1 MNNDNLRNLY
11 KTFEKE
17 GYEMPSYEDF
27 EKDMQDDNNLHDAWE
42 TLKGDGYEPPEYD
55 TFKTDMGFGA
65 APEAQPAE
73 TVSVSGQGTPQVNYS
88 QAVYDRYEN
97 QVPKRTGNN
106 DAVVQSLDEIAAEM
120 EREKPGS
127 SKPGFFEGMSFE
139 GMGKVL
145 KEGGK
150 NVIGKILGFFGDK
163 QDKGSIGN
171 MEAAAMPTEEQMVQ
185 HGGSIGYQAGD
196 SVGTLPDTAGTGA
209 VVGNVIQKN
218 AQPAFYEEQKR
229 VDPTKPLVEQE
240 LMNDDRGFGEFMQH
254 GIDRF
259 RKGQQE
265 TDPTL
270 DNEGNQLQVP
280 LYNQEAALRGD
291 IQRIDADVMRK
302 FNEELSINQ
311 QKAKDYMKDT
321 PGNPFA
327 PTGVNLMNIGREA
340 NKISDP
346 SKAIE
351 TAIKYADE
359 QTKDMPDEVRYQVI
373 ESLLGQMEEQL
384 INERI
389 PSGTAEYVF
398 WRGFK
403 DSDLGRIMS
412 SVVDTNYEKYLD
424 QVAASRYK
432 AGFWENL
439 GKGAV
444 TLASDM
450 WEYMLP
456 AGAAGKAGKWA
467 GGKISGRIMNDLIR
481 RGVPKSQAARI
492 AERLTAN
499 SVGKSILQH
508 GASNAVTFGTAGAI
522 SGAVEGL
529 TEPATVDGMSIERAR
544 MERDM
549 HMPDPIFG
557 VDQHDVLDAKI
568 KEAEAEQYSAKN
580 LFGKIFERAA
590 WGVGTGIATS
600 FGAPLGEIIGH
611 GRGVAGK
618 ILGDATRL
626 GVNATAMTGVGALE
640 QATTPG
646 AQPLTFED
654 LLLSEANNLL
664 TFGALEARG
673 IYNRAKNYRNIQ
685 QFEKAYDI
693 TDADK
698 AKMKDLG
705 YGDMLDAVEQLTT
718 GKTAG
723 AQPAE
728 KKPNVI
734 TRLVS
739 GERVSE
745 VKMPQTKESSGVDQV
760 ESQNLKKGLQQL
772 VNDYNAGRISEE
784 EARKWYGLITG
795 DYSQQ
800 LQPITGV
807 SQRTD
812 ISPEGK
818 VQHFVDYLDAQGRRV
833 RTVKAKTEEEAKQLS
848 DDYRQ
853 EAQLNQISAL
863 EDMVTDK
870 DVQEHFTETVRRDFG
885 GSSGSETEGTETI
898 STGGVREK
906 IDRLN
911 DLRAR
916 KKLHEMGEGKAL
928 TAEEERLLEEGLS
941 TYERDVANIFG
952 REDQLQEALQKQ
964 AEGGDLLP
972 YEESLIQSAQNIY
985 RNHAGHSKA
994 ASDFAREFEKR
1005 NGMEEG
1011 TLSQIL
1017 EKKDRSEAE
1026 QKAVDDYV
1034 TDLQEYLRPRT
1045 EQVEIEE
1052 AGNPTTNATESVV
1065 DIAPGVEPPTET
1077 PAGDAAQTAVAS
1089 EAYSKGQAAVQTNDA
1104 AAMRNIGYEMQ
1115 KADARMS
1122 KLFTDDE
1129 AKAIYDAVESG
1140 DEDALAAVVQQH
1152 TEPAKR
1158 DAIEKLK
1165 EAHDAM
1171 RGVEDAINDSYIGND
1186 ETIRAEIEPYQNEQ
1200 GEIVPLTLSNGSSVY
1215 YVSGDLN
1222 NAYGTV
1228 MVAYIGED
1236 GSVRHAQ
1243 VPVKEITE
1251 TGTPVGIDDYVQ
1263 VRAEIDR
1270 EVEDERYKS
1279 ILSGTELRKGNQV
1292 ELTMGNS
1299 TGMFTVD
1306 GFFGNGD
1313 VQLRDENGGTIRM
1326 TKDEALEMM
1335 QATEDKR
1342 INQDLADEQAAYKE
1356 AERVRQ
1362 EEEKA
1367 RQEAQRKFEEER
1379 RGKIA
1384 EIQKAVVDEAAAR
1397 PQPTEQNEEATKWN
1411 GLAIADVADAEGVR
1425 KYLLDNYESEADA
1438 DTFMNEQRRILKS
1451 HQRDEI
1457 QPEIDKIRKWLDD
1470 YTTGKVELSD
1480 EELRGLITQLSE
1492 WETEQNRLNGIADAL
1507 KNISDAL
1514 PKTYAERNA
1523 EVLKNASPY
1532 DQRMAELSKA
1542 KTNEDKVRIVKK
1554 LYGNDPDVGT
1564 LFDDLDVPADATEL
1578 VSMFLK
1584 PRVLRWEGVDQG
1596 GVHLR
1601 GVEDEL
1607 GKHMKRG
1614 VGRNVDSNNINTF
1627 LAAKGEGKTVDEFV
1641 HDIWESPENHPV
1653 GAEEKRF
1660 DDTEIRNALINLLLS
1675 AKNPTEIRD
1684 LIIDGRIAEAE
1695 RILKEVQDR
1704 EEEYEMQSWAESYHL
1719 PAEER
1724 ENYEDYVIRNT
1735 EDFLLSDEDYQKLN
1749 TIFAEQNELRDEQN
1763 RRSQEMDRQPIV
1775 AGAGGEGSGGQA
1787 EVQRQGAEADV
1798 TEDQGRQV
1806 NGEGENLT
1814 DGTAVP
1820 GSDVSGGAQG
1830 EFERSIDELGRI
1842 EEEWND
1848 KILDYVS
1855 QHYPTQAV
1863 VSAQTNSPKGK
1874 AERKAMLEDP
1884 VYQEMVRQQK
1894 EALDAADKK
1903 VTEAYKKEEEE
1914 KQANK
1919 PKTEESKKED
1929 NDRGNQSSIQ
1939 GIEGYDAD
1947 EVLNAVRG
1955 DIEMKLEDAG
1965 IDGVTIKGLA
1975 LNGSRM
1981 RGDAREDSDL
1991 DVVVEYEGNISE
2003 DGLFNILNDNPT
2015 TIEGITVDINPITKG
2030 KSGTLEEYMKRSQ
2043 KYDEEK
2049 KEKVVFKDRLAA
2061 AIEETNT
2068 EPTEGQKEAGNYKK
2082 GHLQFGGYNFTVEN
2096 PKGSVRSGKDASGK
2110 PWSITMHNT
2119 YGYLTG
2125 KGHLGKDGDHLDVF
2139 INDDADLDNWNGTVF
2154 VVDQV
2159 NSDGSFDEHKI
2170 MYGFDNEVDALRN
2183 YLMNYSRPWHGMGN
2197 ITGVDKATFDKWVES
2212 SNRKQKPFAETRF
2225 GDNRDV
2231 VEKVMGEAERRQGLR
2246 FDKQGNPVD
2255 ADGQLITEKVE
2266 RIEDITDTDFT
2277 KPTRSIELPKIP
2289 QNVNDAIGAEG
2300 KPVIIKKNIFEKNA
2314 IAHHFSPNE
2323 SRNILI
2329 SALYNPDL
2337 VGQSQPKT
2345 RKNHWVAIKIDEKSP
2360 ITVLEV
2366 NQNKENVEVV
2376 GWYTLDD
2383 RNLTRIKRQ
2392 AEREDGELLILTP
2405 KGAAASLSTLP
2416 SDLSAGKDI
2425 NKSSNLQEK
2434 GNKNAKKNENK
2445 IEDVG
2450 EVIAGARKDMR
2461 RKIAESIDSAT
2472 EKTLIDLPFSKA
2484 YKKPDLKKAVEE
2496 GALREEDATFYD
2508 AFFSTMVNPSKPK
2521 VVQSELRMKKWKPD
2535 YKTKVE
2541 RWAEATHEALQVLK
2555 EFVEATE
2562 EQRDEIIR
2570 KALENKYP
2578 MRDVELAE
2586 IEKRK
2591 EWNKDRD
2598 FKAGDKTTPNP
2609 LWVTYEVMKQLD
2621 YKPGE
2626 KLDIPYGLLKADAH
2640 GTGYYLYNAK
2650 NETNYNFHPQ
2660 SVEDGISDIVWLAK
2674 LKRGDAD
2681 IQHPISS
2688 FSTPSTKSETGETG
2702 RYRVI
2707 WGGMNIKTR
2716 DFDNKKDADEFA
2728 ASRKQQSLVSPIREV
2743 VRRFGYKV
2751 VFRNPLTNDK
2761 IVVDDQEF
2769 DTKDEAQA
2777 YLEDN
2782 YDELNEK
2789 LNTILS
2795 EQRKDK
2801 KRTELKADD
2810 LVFVSMVRGNDNK
2823 WTYGVIMDKK
2833 YANYYGMPR
2842 VLKEGFATRDEAK
2855 KYAESIKDEVFSTY
2869 KNYKTKQKNIVYFD
2883 TGENSRLGED
2893 YRGGK
2898 DVSAEDFMNTFGF
2911 RGVQF
2916 GNWTNQADR
2925 QMAVNQA
2932 YDAFLDLA
2940 KLIGVSPQALSLNG
2954 ELGIAFGA
2962 RGVGGFAAHYEPGEI
2977 VINLTKTQGAGSL
2990 AHEWWHALD
2999 NYFARAAGEKG
3010 GMVTDDSRL
3019 EMRPELRDAYNTLT
3033 KQVAASKYFA
3043 RSKAKGDYWG
3053 RMHEVTARLLAEWVD
3068 QGLKKRGELN
3078 TFLSRGVN
3086 TERTME
3092 NNYLFYEV
3100 MQKIAGKEVM
3110 PFEEFKKTDE
3120 AMSGSPYPSK
3130 AEVDSFA
3137 DAMRN
3142 IFDVMQERKDEET
3155 GNIML
3160 YEPDF
3165 EYNAQEPRPRRR
3177 NPKVV
3182 SHIEGNLFP
3191 EEKEGEL
3198 FDDKKAAAKPQPTK
3212 KPESK
3217 LEKLSDEQLL
3227 EGIGQ
3232 NANSKDW
3239 DLYIDEYDKRHRD
3252 EYQDALAAYSD
3263 MLEKENV
3270 SLEDAY
3276 GMYADVAAK
3285 WNDKG
3290 FASDERSKLM
3300 AQVDALEEYV
3310 DRLES
3315 EAIEREEAEEEEAAA
3330 KQQPAEKKARYEED
3344 KTDVRAHGYDLTKI
3358 RLRELGEGEVSHVE
3372 RRYVENGSFSFTGG
3386 EHIESAAD
3394 VAYIFRQLEDAAVE
3408 NSFMVLIKDG
3418 VPTVIHLA
3426 IGSYNAVHA
3435 PIEQAFAAYKE
3446 IDPDN
3451 VIFLHNHPSGNLKA
3465 SREDLALQKKVEAMF
3480 GRKALPGII
3489 INTKSG
3495 KYAEFNSEGS
3505 NQIGLRPKS
3514 VDKDIPV
3521 RVFNFS
3527 KQVFAK
3533 DWNPETAFEGSDSR
3547 SMAAFVSSHRLGD
3560 HNKMSLIVMDQAGH
3574 ITGNIFLPWTTTN
3587 EISKQA
3593 NALQIATYVN
3603 QMGGRYALIY
3613 GNTTV
3618 TDSKDIKILKTN
3630 LDGYN
3635 VKLRDVMTIEGSAHD
3650 KGLLFEP
3657 DVEYKGSAKD
3667 MMEAVGKQYH
3677 GKEMVFLDKTNGEEQ
3692 LLKDL
3697 GMYDEVTKMKGSPEY
3712 DAIMEHLRK
3721 NLGKAGAS
3729 YNRDTKKIYIF
3740 APEMTSS
3747 YAEEAYFHEN
3757 IHAILDDWYGD
3768 GKRTIAERFWNV
3780 MPDDGKVNKAY
3791 VKEKSTDKS
3800 EYAEEAFAYWLSRS
3814 MQDGDVAGF
3823 LNYFDEADKERINNI
3838 LKTFG
3843 YDAEKESGRRV
3854 RLRRNQHV
3862 SEAQSG
3868 YSETHQ
3874 GTGGEES
3881 EGSEGLDKELPT
3893 ENPKFSI
3900 RHEAAPKKTGIGYK
3914 VFVLKDGKLYP
3925 PMVANPGGED
3935 TPVGV
3940 WLNADAAPVSG
3951 TSKTG
3956 RPQVKAGGKGT
3967 QGGSGQLAYRPGW
3980 HLGDIPYALQFGRK
3994 DPVTGERTLFPN
4006 NFVWAEVEYA
4016 NDVDYQEEAYRE
4028 GVNANGKYIH
4038 ALAGLKHL
4046 PVDGSYRYRTNPNPE
4061 TDPWIITGAMKVNR
4075 ILKPSEVDEMV
4086 RQAGRD
4092 PQPRQEGAV
4101 TDEQVE
4107 KINRKIAVQT
4117 EKTREAKEL
4126 ATKAVMQVLD
4136 NSGVSYHEVSQADA
4150 MAVLRKT
4157 QALRDGRSFHVDTPV
4172 FVSNALK
4179 AVEGIRQEK
4188 ATPEQWL
4195 AMIQKNGGLKAGED
4209 KWLGL
4214 SDWLKE
4220 QASAKR
4226 LLTKNEVLDY
4236 IRENQIQVEE
4246 TNYKEY
4252 FDVDDNP
4259 QMQKFRKEFD
4269 GLVEKY
4275 ESEKNAVE
4283 QEANTFND
4291 EMYQKYGGGW
4301 ANDPERLSEKDRKRN
4316 DDMVERWNSMNDS
4329 DPHDLAFLEMVDNY
4343 GDDFEMAFEVNYGN
4357 GNLEPQM
4364 DMYDEEI
4371 SDAAKH
4377 FLQFEDEPIN
4387 STRLSYT
4394 TEGLENKKEIALT
4407 VPTIDPYNESDNIHF
4422 GDAGGG
4428 RAVAWIRFGETTL
4441 PEDGG
4446 EKRRA
4451 AEAIEADNAKWYAA
4465 HQDFARYGIG
4475 DADGSLSKES
4485 EERNERQRKAFAEA
4499 YAVPQTRKVLVIDE
4513 IQSKRHQDGREK
4525 GYKSEFD
4532 PAEMQRAQKESFD
4545 YGTKL
4550 YKKYITEERKGE
4562 DFLKYATEEEKAHF
4576 NELNDNVSK
4585 LKRRLYGGIPDAPFE
4600 KNWHELALKRMLR
4613 YAAENGYDKVAWT
4626 KGEQQ
4631 AERYNLG
4638 GKVKKITARDE
4649 GNFGKVVN
4657 LHFKENATTGMET
4670 MNFSVDENG
4679 IVKSKEAAIDGKQLS
4694 DVVGKDLAE
4703 KIMSI
4708 DSNHPT
4714 TFNDV
4719 DLSVGGEGM
4728 KGFYDQM
4735 IPRFMDK
4742 YGKKWG
4748 VKTGEVELPGL
4759 APAGKYSSKT
4769 AKMWAVDVTPEMKES
4784 VMQGQ
4789 PMFSVAGKE
4798 PMVTSE
4804 GVVYGY
4810 TDGKDI
4816 YLTDEGINPETP
4828 AHEYGHLWVKAIKK
4842 NRPDLWNNIKD
4853 LMREDEDSQK
4863 IYQKLLGDDNYNQI
4877 HGDEDE
4883 LYEEVLTNMGGA
4895 KNRERFEQAARE
4907 VLDEAEGMD
4916 ETMKIANVI
4925 RKIRRAFRKL
4935 WDWIGKDLFG
4945 IKKFKSVD
4953 EVTDR
4958 MMYDFVEGTD
4968 VKTGVEAAVIE
4979 QPTEPRN
4986 VSFQAGKGK
4995 PRQKKG
5001 EGMASYFNRLREW
5014 ERRKMAEEDESDP
5027 MPIMPDT
5034 EGIEDFEELKRIQD
5048 EYRKLY
5054 QEWEVRHGIA
5064 DLENAE
5070 LGLYD
5075 VATGKKDVSQPTEE
5089 EQLLDQ
5095 EIDARVLQDIGNA
5108 VGYNTTPEGARK
5120 QVKYAVINRR
5130 KNLESASAEDAI
5142 FIHDLTKR
5150 LDDLAETI
5158 SKYSDEKVTGK
5169 MLREALP
5176 DIIEG
5181 TYGYDFVKS
5190 DNGEL
5195 IRIDNRVAMPIQ
5207 VTPELQKVLDDI
5219 KDWYDEFYH
5228 VLEDAGLRGNAGY
5241 IAQGYVNH
5249 IWDKEKS
5256 DPKAWKEYVEN
5267 YQRTKSPNMK
5277 KREIPTYA
5285 EGIAVG
5291 LVPKFTDITDIMSY
5305 YSRSNNEAVANR
5317 KFLDDLACI
5326 NIDELNKDGEVV
5338 RSLPLITNV
5347 EPFHLDKESYTKP
5360 YDVPGVGDVWVHKA
5374 AKQRFASVF
5383 GTMRTADIPD
5393 WVHSLGKGWDVI
5405 GGTAKKIQLSFS
5417 GFHAGALTEV
5427 ALAQMRPD
5435 KGMRAL
5441 MRYVVY
5447 DSIKKGTIPAYA
5459 HPEDFKLAAK
5469 HLVNLGA
5476 TADYAAADV
5485 NMITEKLRDFVR
5497 DLANEQNLTKKS
5509 IGMAMTPAAA
5519 MLDFMNKGM
5528 DKVLWNYI
5536 HDGFKIACFKMFA
5549 EQVEK
5554 RLNKIYGQ
5562 NGLDAQ
5568 NGLSKEEM
5576 REQLLDEAG
5585 QYVNDTFG
5593 GQYWELLSVTPAQL
5607 KWMRRALL
5615 SPDWLVSTQRHFLA
5629 NFGIGSLYNEGG
5641 FLEYMRYNADNLKRA
5656 FGVDIPRNELRR
5668 FRSKNAKQCY
5678 ILGVCV
5684 FFYSL
5689 MNAINAIVRK
5699 SDEDNERMKAEEI
5712 RKTDPNYR
5720 SPYELAYPEGMKW
5733 YDYTMY
5739 GNTIGQ
5745 QTHLLLG
5752 RYKDGTEWYARWGKQ
5767 FREFPELFMGRH
5779 GVEFPAPM
5787 IERMMGKSNPMIS
5800 YIRDGLGT
5808 LDVHGFDIPYQEK
5821 ETVEKYGKE
5830 IAFLSM
5836 TAKHFLPFSVPTQAD
5851 KEFKT
5856 WDLVMPS
5863 QKGFTRWK
5871 AVDFFKTYI
5880 NAGDMHGIE
5889 RTYHAAVMNNLNAEE
5904 CLQAAIASVKA
5915 TQKKE
5920 LVDGVTDLPS
5930 AFEAFDNAKTLKERQ
5945 LMRKKIIQYMTGE
5958 DYRAFTMADAREKAL
5973 SFWDGDKEQTITK
5986 DNDKYIMQATS
5997 EDIRDDYKMDALYK
6011 KSNERL
6017 KQLHEIEDAGK
6028 DTRRW
6033 ENSFGE
6039 WIDIHD
6045 MLLDYRRDIK
6055 DMKKDLDGSNDKE
6068 VMDKIRKLRKEVM
6081 SRIDNMDKVE

>member
-139 GMGKVL
+139 GMGKQL

-150 NVIGKILGFFGDK
+150 NVIGKILGFFDNK

-185 HGGSIGYQAGD
+185 HGGSIGYQAGE
-196 SVGTLPDTAGTGA
+196 SVGTLADTAGTGA

-218 AQPAFYEEQKR
+218 AQPAFYEEQQQR
-229 VDPTKPLVEQE
+229 VDPAKPLVEQE
-240 LMNDDRGFGEFMQH
+240 LMNDDRGFGEFMQQ

-270 DNEGNQLQVP
+270 DDEGNQLQIP

-302 FNEELSINQ
+302 FNEELASNKQ
-311 QKAKDYMKDT
+311 QAGEYMRNT

-327 PTGVNLMNIGREA
+327 PTEVNLMNIGREA
-340 NKISDP
+340 NKIADP

-351 TAIKYADE
+351 SAIKYADE

-450 WEYMLP
+450 WEYVLP

-557 VDQHDVLDAKI
+557 VDQHDALDAKI

-590 WGVGTGIATS
+590 WGVGTGVATS

-654 LLLSEANNLL
+654 LLLAEANNLL

-734 TRLVS
+734 TRLVN

-760 ESQNLKKGLQQL
+760 ESQNLKNGLQQL

-833 RTVKAKTEEEAKQLS
+833 RTVEAKTEEEAKQLS

-870 DVQEHFTETVRRDFG
+870 DVQEHFAETVRRDFG

-928 TAEEERLLEEGLS
+928 TAEEERMLEEGLS

-1065 DIAPGVEPPTET
+1065 DMAPGVEPPTET

-1089 EAYSKGQAAVQTNDA
+1089 EAYSKGQAAVQANDA

-1140 DEDALAAVVQQH
+1140 DEEALATVTQKH
-1152 TEPAKR
+1152 TEPAKL

-1171 RGVEDAINDSYIGND
+1171 RGIEDAINDSYIGND
-1186 ETIRAEIEPYQNEQ
+1186 EAIRAEIEPYQNEQ
-1200 GEIVPLTLSNGSSVY
+1200 GEIVFLKLSNGSSVY

-1228 MVAYIGED
+1228 MVAYTGED

-1263 VRAEIDR
+1263 VRAEMDR
-1270 EVEDERYKS
+1270 KVDDERYKG
-1279 ILSGTELRKGNQV
+1279 IISGTELRKGNQV
-1292 ELTMGNS
+1292 ELTMGNT
-1299 TGMFTVD
+1299 TGVFTVD
-1306 GFFGNGD
+1306 GFFSNGD
-1313 VQLRDENGGTIRM
+1313 VQLRDENGGVIRM

-1367 RQEAQRKFEEER
+1367 RLEAQRKFEEER

-1384 EIQKAVVDEAAAR
+1384 EIQKTVVDEAAAR

-1425 KYLLDNYESEADA
+1425 KYLLDKYESEADA

-1457 QPEIDKIRKWLDD
+1457 QPEIDKIRKQLDD

-1480 EELRGLITQLSE
+1480 EELTGLITQLSG
-1492 WETEQNRLNGIADAL
+1492 WETEQNRLNGVAEAL
-1507 KNISDAL
+1507 KDISDAL

-1523 EVLKNASPY
+1523 DVLKNSTPY
-1532 DQRMAELSKA
+1532 EQRMAELSKA
-1542 KTNEDKVRIVKK
+1542 RTNEDKVRIARK

-1719 PAEER
+1719 PASER
-1724 ENYEDYVIRNT
+1724 ESYESELLRVGEEYSS
-1735 EDFLLSDEDYQKLN
+1735 LSDDDIQKIN
-1749 TIFAEQNELRDEQN
+1749 AIFAEQNELRDEQN

-1798 TEDQGRQV
+1798 TKNQGRQV
-1806 NGEGENLT
+1806 NREGENLT

-1820 GSDVSGGAQG
+1820 GSDVAGGAQG

-1903 VTEAYKKEEEE
+1903 VTEAYKKEEE
-1914 KQANK
+1914 KQANLK
-1919 PKTEESKKED
+1919 PKTELED
-1929 NDRGNQSSIQ
+1929 NQNYSNEERKALQYVDGESIDEYVKRNDGIAMKEKLEEMYLRGKYGDQWNTIEELFSNKLTNENAYDMGVRAGSMVEDNH
-1939 GIEGYDAD
+1939 EGYALLNLLNNIPVDA
-1947 EVLNAVRG
+1947 VLPFY
-1955 DIEMKLEDAG
+1955 
-1965 IDGVTIKGLA
+1965 DGVSSFTA
-1975 LNGSRM
+1975 
-1981 RGDAREDSDL
+1981 
-1991 DVVVEYEGNISE
+1991 
-2003 DGLFNILNDNPT
+2003 
-2015 TIEGITVDINPITKG
+2015 
-2030 KSGTLEEYMKRSQ
+2030 
-2043 KYDEEK
+2043 
-2049 KEKVVFKDRLAA
+2049 RLAR
-2061 AIEETNT
+2061 AINETNT
-2068 EPTEGQKEAGNYKK
+2068 NPTDGQKEAGNYKK

-2125 KGHLGKDGDHLDVF
+2125 KGNLGKDGDHLDVF
-2139 INDDADLDNWNGTVF
+2139 INDDADLDNWNGNVF

-2231 VEKVMGEAERRQGLR
+2231 VEKVMDGIEKKKEVADLSEPKIENNHPSSKVIQGL
-2246 FDKQGNPVD
+2246 
-2255 ADGQLITEKVE
+2255 
-2266 RIEDITDTDFT
+2266 EDITVEDFLEGVRGDIESILSDNDLSDIVTIKGLALHGSRMRGDAREDSDIDVVVEYEGDISEDGLFNILSDADLAVNGIPVDINPITKGKSGTLEQYMEQSRKYDEEIAKKRQKTEQSKYQLSSETDSEGNRFFE
-2277 KPTRSIELPKIP
+2277 KEGSIDLWTLPKLFAKARRQDAPIRLTERNLQHIIDEHHKEIGNTDDVLAFLDNIFNNAPVLRKARGRGMFVVVEQEKTDKAAIIKLMPSENGDYYNVETAGYYRKNKWKEYEDVIADLREPDQSDAVTDVSKP
-2289 QNVNDAIGAEG
+2289 QTSNQNGRKSINAETQTSSSEG
-2300 KPVIIKKNIFEKNA
+2300 KDKKNI
-2314 IAHHFSPNE
+2314 
-2323 SRNILI
+2323 
-2329 SALYNPDL
+2329 D
-2337 VGQSQPKT
+2337 T
-2345 RKNHWVAIKIDEKSP
+2345 
-2360 ITVLEV
+2360 
-2366 NQNKENVEVV
+2366 
-2376 GWYTLDD
+2376 
-2383 RNLTRIKRQ
+2383 
-2392 AEREDGELLILTP
+2392 
-2405 KGAAASLSTLP
+2405 
-2416 SDLSAGKDI
+2416 
-2425 NKSSNLQEK
+2425 LQEK

-2707 WGGMNIKTR
+2707 WGGSNIKTR
-2716 DFDNKKDADEFA
+2716 DFDNKKEADEFA

-2769 DTKDEAQA
+2769 DTKNEAQA

-2789 LNTILS
+2789 LNNILS

-2962 RGVGGFAAHYEPGEI
+2962 RGAGGFAAHYEPGEI

-3033 KQVAASKYFA
+3033 RQVAASKYFA

-3068 QGLKKRGELN
+3068 QELKKRGELN
-3078 TFLSRGVN
+3078 TFLSRGAN

-3217 LEKLSDEQLL
+3217 LEKLSDKQLL

-3451 VIFLHNHPSGNLKA
+3451 VIFLHNHPSGNLVA

-3657 DVEYKGSAKD
+3657 DVVYKGSAKD

-3677 GKEMVFLDKTNGEEQ
+3677 GKEMVFLDKTHGEEQ

-3814 MQDGDVAGF
+3814 MQDGDVADF

-3843 YDAEKESGRRV
+3843 YDAEKESERRV

-3868 YSETHQ
+3868 YSETDE
-3874 GTGGEES
+3874 GLSRSES
-3881 EGSEGLDKELPT
+3881 EGSG
-3893 ENPKFSI
+3893 
-3900 RHEAAPKKTGIGYK
+3900 A
-3914 VFVLKDGKLYP
+3914 
-3925 PMVANPGGED
+3925 
-3935 TPVGV
+3935 GV
-3940 WLNADAAPVSG
+3940 KSG
-3951 TSKTG
+3951 T
-3956 RPQVKAGGKGT
+3956 
-3967 QGGSGQLAYRPGW
+3967 LAYIKDVTLPSESSTSAQ
-3980 HLGDIPYALQFGRK
+3980 GDQYTKPAGVDSSEGKDKKNSDTLQEKPQKYDYGEIN
-3994 DPVTGERTLFPN
+3994 TGEK
-4006 NFVWAEVEYA
+4006 E
-4016 NDVDYQEEAYRE
+4016 
-4028 GVNANGKYIH
+4028 
-4038 ALAGLKHL
+4038 
-4046 PVDGSYRYRTNPNPE
+4046 
-4061 TDPWIITGAMKVNR
+4061 
-4075 ILKPSEVDEMV
+4075 
-4086 RQAGRD
+4086 
-4092 PQPRQEGAV
+4092 
-4101 TDEQVE
+4101 
-4107 KINRKIAVQT
+4107 
-4117 EKTREAKEL
+4117 REAKEL

-4136 NSGVSYHEVSQADA
+4136 NSGVSYHEVSQAEA

-4157 QALRDGRSFHVDTPV
+4157 QALREGRSFHVDTPV

-4226 LLTKNEVLDY
+4226 SLTKNEVLDY

-4301 ANDPERLSEKDRKRN
+4301 ANDPERLNEEDRKRN
-4316 DDMVERWNSMNDS
+4316 DDMVERWNNMNDS
-4329 DPHDLAFLEMVDNY
+4329 DPHDLAFREMVDNY

-4513 IQSKRHQDGREK
+4513 IQSKRHQDAREK
-4525 GYKSEFD
+4525 GYISDDAKSRLEEARKNVDF
-4532 PAEMQRAQKESFD
+4532 AQQEYD
-4545 YGTKL
+4545 NYVVML
-4550 YKKYITEERKGE
+4550 KKQHKGE
-4562 DFLKYATEEEKAHF
+4562 AFEDFYSDLPVLQREMVDSLEQDVYKASEEFEKASEAA
-4576 NELNDNVSK
+4576 NGV
-4585 LKRRLYGGIPDAPFE
+4585 PDAPFE
-4600 KNWHELALKRMLR
+4600 KNWHELAMKRMLR
-4613 YAAENGYDKVAWT
+4613 YAAENGYDKIAWT
-4626 KGEQQ
+4626 TGDQQ
-4631 AERYNLG
+4631 AERYNIGNVVEKIISYDYPEVNDPDGRKTKKIEVRLKDG
-4638 GKVKKITARDE
+4638 ETMTMRVGQNGKVIE
-4649 GNFGKVVN
+4649 GRSDTEGKD
-4657 LHFKENATTGMET
+4657 LT
-4670 MNFSVDENG
+4670 
-4679 IVKSKEAAIDGKQLS
+4679 
-4694 DVVGKDLAE
+4694 DVVGKELAKRIMDGEGKDGTIFDANKDLPAKVIE
-4703 KIMSI
+4703 GEGLRI
-4708 DSNHPT
+4708 
-4714 TFNDV
+4714 
-4719 DLSVGGEGM
+4719 GGEGM

-4769 AKMWAVDVTPEMKES
+4769 AKMWAIDVTPEMKES

-4842 NRPDLWNNIKD
+4842 NRPDLWENIKD
-4853 LMREDEDSQK
+4853 LMREDEVSQK
-4863 IYQKLLGDDNYNQI
+4863 IYQKLLGDNNYNQI

-4925 RKIRRAFRKL
+4925 SKIRRAFRKL

-4968 VKTGVEAAVIE
+4968 VKTGVEDAVIK

-5064 DLENAE
+5064 DLENAD

-5108 VGYNTTPEGARK
+5108 VGFNTTPEGARK

-5150 LDDLAETI
+5150 LDDIAKNI
-5158 SKYSDEKVTGK
+5158 SSQGGEKVTGK

-5181 TYGYDFVKS
+5181 TYGYDIVKA
-5190 DNGEL
+5190 DNGEW
-5195 IRIDNRVAMPIQ
+5195 IRMDHRAAMPIQ
-5207 VTPELQKVLDDI
+5207 MTPSLQKVLDDI

-5241 IAQGYVNH
+5241 IAEGYVNH

-5347 EPFHLDKESYTKP
+5347 EPYHLDKESYTKP

-5441 MRYVVY
+5441 MEYVVL
-5447 DSIKKGTIPAYA
+5447 DSIKKGTLPAYA

-5485 NMITEKLRDFVR
+5485 NMITEKLRNFVR
-5497 DLANEQNLTKKS
+5497 DLANEQNLAKKG
-5509 IGMAMTPAAA
+5509 IGKAMTPVAA

-5528 DKVLWNYI
+5528 DTVLWNYI

-5562 NGLDAQ
+5562 NGLDGQ

-5593 GQYWELLSVTPAQL
+5593 GQYWELLGVTPAQL

-5973 SFWDGDKEQTITK
+5973 SFWEGDKEQTITK
-5986 DNDKYIMQATS
+5986 DNDKYIMQATA

-6081 SRIDNMDKVE
+6081 TRIDNMDKAE

>member
-65 APEAQPAE
+65 APEAQPTE

-127 SKPGFFEGMSFE
+127 SKPGFFEGMNFE

-185 HGGSIGYQAGD
+185 HGGSIGYQAGE
-196 SVGTLPDTAGTGA
+196 SAGTLADTAGTGA

-218 AQPAFYEEQKR
+218 TQPAFYEEQQQR

-240 LMNDDRGFGEFMQH
+240 FMSENRGFGDYMQQ

-259 RKGQQE
+259 RQGQQE

-270 DNEGNQLQVP
+270 DDEGNQLQVP

-302 FNEELSINQ
+302 FNEELAMNQ

-340 NKISDP
+340 NKIADP

-351 TAIKYADE
+351 SAIKYADE

-450 WEYMLP
+450 WEYVLP
-456 AGAAGKAGKWA
+456 AGAAVKAGKWA

-568 KEAEAEQYSAKN
+568 KEAEAQQYSAKN

-590 WGVGTGIATS
+590 WGVGTGVATS

-654 LLLSEANNLL
+654 LLLAEANNLL

-723 AQPAE
+723 AQPRQP
-728 KKPNVI
+728 KPNII
-734 TRLVS
+734 TRLVN

-760 ESQNLKKGLQQL
+760 ESQNLKNGLQQL

-833 RTVKAKTEEEAKQLS
+833 RTVETKDESEAKQLS

-870 DVQEHFTETVRRDFG
+870 DVQEHFAETVLRDFA
-885 GSSGSETEGTETI
+885 GSSGTEMEGQETV

-928 TAEEERLLEEGLS
+928 TAEEERMLEEGLS

-1045 EQVEIEE
+1045 EQIETGE
-1052 AGNPTTNATESVV
+1052 GGNPTTNATESVV
-1065 DIAPGVEPPTET
+1065 DVPPGAEPLIET
-1077 PAGDAAQTAVAS
+1077 PAEGAAQTAVAS
-1089 EAYSKGQAAVQTNDA
+1089 EAYNKGQAAVQANDA

-1115 KADARMS
+1115 KGDARMS

-1140 DEDALAAVVQQH
+1140 DEDALAAVTQKH
-1152 TEPAKR
+1152 TEPAKL

-1186 ETIRAEIEPYQNEQ
+1186 EAIRAEIEPYQNEQ
-1200 GEIVPLTLSNGSSVY
+1200 GEIVPLKLSNGSSVY

-1228 MVAYIGED
+1228 MVAYTGED
-1236 GSVRHAQ
+1236 GMVRHAQ

-1270 EVEDERYKS
+1270 KVDDERYKS
-1279 ILSGTELRKGNQV
+1279 IISGTELRKGNQV
-1292 ELTMGNS
+1292 ELTMGNT
-1299 TGMFTVD
+1299 TGVFTVD
-1306 GFFGNGD
+1306 GFFSNGD
-1313 VQLRDENGGTIRM
+1313 VQLRDENGGVIRM

-1384 EIQKAVVDEAAAR
+1384 EIQKAVVDEAAAV
-1397 PQPTEQNEEATKWN
+1397 PQPTGQSEEAAKWN
-1411 GLAIADVADAEGVR
+1411 GLAISDISDTEGVK
-1425 KYLLDNYESEADA
+1425 KYLLDNYENEADA
-1438 DTFMNEQRRILKS
+1438 DTFMNEQRRILRS

-1457 QPEIDKIRKWLDD
+1457 QPEIDKIRKQLDY

-1492 WETEQNRLNGIADAL
+1492 WETEQNRLNGVADAL

-1542 KTNEDKVRIVKK
+1542 KTNEDKVRIAKK

-1660 DDTEIRNALINLLLS
+1660 DDTEIRNALIDLLLS

-1684 LIIDGRIAEAE
+1684 MIIDGRIAEAE
-1695 RILKEVQDR
+1695 RILKDIQDR
-1704 EEEYEMQSWAESYHL
+1704 EEEYEMQEWAKAYHL
-1719 PAEER
+1719 PASER
-1724 ENYEDYVIRNT
+1724 ESYESELLRVGEEYSS
-1735 EDFLLSDEDYQKLN
+1735 LSDDDIQKLN

-1775 AGAGGEGSGGQA
+1775 AGAGGEGSRGQA

-1814 DGTAVP
+1814 DGTTLLD
-1820 GSDVSGGAQG
+1820 SDVAGGAQG
-1830 EFERSIDELGRI
+1830 EFERAIDDLGRI

-1884 VYQEMVRQQK
+1884 VYQDMLRQQK

-1903 VTEAYKKEEEE
+1903 VTEAYKKEEAE
-1914 KQANK
+1914 
-1919 PKTEESKKED
+1919 P
-1929 NDRGNQSSIQ
+1929 
-1939 GIEGYDAD
+1939 
-1947 EVLNAVRG
+1947 
-1955 DIEMKLEDAG
+1955 AG
-1965 IDGVTIKGLA
+1965 ETVGTT
-1975 LNGSRM
+1975 GSF
-1981 RGDAREDSDL
+1981 AE
-1991 DVVVEYEGNISE
+1991 
-2003 DGLFNILNDNPT
+2003 
-2015 TIEGITVDINPITKG
+2015 
-2030 KSGTLEEYMKRSQ
+2030 
-2043 KYDEEK
+2043 
-2049 KEKVVFKDRLAA
+2049 RLAK

-2139 INDDADLDNWNGTVF
+2139 INDDADLDNWNGNVF

-2212 SNRKQKPFAETRF
+2212 SNRKQKPFDETRF

-2231 VEKVMGEAERRQGLR
+2231 VEKVMDGIEKKKEVADLSEPKIENNHPSSNVIQGL
-2246 FDKQGNPVD
+2246 
-2255 ADGQLITEKVE
+2255 
-2266 RIEDITDTDFT
+2266 EDITVEDFLEGVRGDIESILSDNDLSDIVTIKGLALHGSRMRGDAREDSDIDVVVEYEGDISEDGLFNILSDADLAVNGIPVDINPITKGKSGTLEQYMEQSRKYDEEIAKKRQKTEQSKYQLSSETDSEGNRFFE
-2277 KPTRSIELPKIP
+2277 KEGSIDLWTLPKLFAKARRQDAPIRLTERNLQHIIDEHHKEIGNTDDVLAFLDNIFNNAPVLRKARGRGMFVVVEQEKTDKAAIIKLMPSENGDYYNVETAGYYRKNKWKEYEDVIADLREPDQSDAVTDVSKP
-2289 QNVNDAIGAEG
+2289 QTSNQNGRKSINAETQTSSSEG
-2300 KPVIIKKNIFEKNA
+2300 KDKKNI
-2314 IAHHFSPNE
+2314 
-2323 SRNILI
+2323 
-2329 SALYNPDL
+2329 D
-2337 VGQSQPKT
+2337 T
-2345 RKNHWVAIKIDEKSP
+2345 
-2360 ITVLEV
+2360 
-2366 NQNKENVEVV
+2366 
-2376 GWYTLDD
+2376 
-2383 RNLTRIKRQ
+2383 
-2392 AEREDGELLILTP
+2392 
-2405 KGAAASLSTLP
+2405 
-2416 SDLSAGKDI
+2416 
-2425 NKSSNLQEK
+2425 LQEK
-2434 GNKNAKKNENK
+2434 RNKNAKKNENK

-2521 VVQSELRMKKWKPD
+2521 VVQSELRMKRWKPD

-2591 EWNKDRD
+2591 QWNKDRD

-2674 LKRGDAD
+2674 LKRGDTD

-2688 FSTPSTKSETGETG
+2688 FSTPATKSETGETG

-2707 WGGMNIKTR
+2707 WGGSNIKTR
-2716 DFDNKKDADEFA
+2716 DFDNKKEADEFA
-2728 ASRKQQSLVSPIREV
+2728 ASRKQQSLVSPIKEV

-2751 VFRNPLTNDK
+2751 IFRNPLTNDK

-2777 YLEDN
+2777 YLENN

-2789 LNTILS
+2789 LNNILS

-2810 LVFVSMVRGNDNK
+2810 LVYVSMVHGNDNK
-2823 WTYGVIMDKK
+2823 WTYGVVMDKK

-2842 VLKEGFATRDEAK
+2842 ILKEGFSTRAEAK
-2855 KYAESIKDEVFSTY
+2855 DYADSIKDEVLSTY

-2962 RGVGGFAAHYEPGEI
+2962 RGAGGFAAHYEPGEI

-3068 QGLKKRGELN
+3068 QELKKRGELN

-3086 TERTME
+3086 TELTME
-3092 NNYLFYEV
+3092 NNYLFYQV
-3100 MQKIAGKEVM
+3100 MQKLSGKEVM

-3182 SHIEGNLFP
+3182 SHVEGNLFP

-3217 LEKLSDEQLL
+3217 LSKLSDDELL

-3315 EAIEREEAEEEEAAA
+3315 EAFEREEAEEEAAA
-3330 KQQPAEKKARYEED
+3330 ELQPTEKDTQKKDKFEQD

-3372 RRYVENGSFSFTGG
+3372 RRYVENGTFSFTGG

-3451 VIFLHNHPSGNLKA
+3451 VIFLHNHPSGNLVA
-3465 SREDLALQKKVEAMF
+3465 SREDLALQRKVEAMF

-3635 VKLRDVMTIEGSAHD
+3635 VKLRDVMTIEGSAND
-3650 KGLLFEP
+3650 KGLLYEP
-3657 DVEYKGSAKD
+3657 EVEYKGGAKE
-3667 MMEAVGKQYH
+3667 MMEAVGQRYH
-3677 GKEMVFLDKTNGEEQ
+3677 GKEMVFIDKTHGEEQ
-3692 LLKDL
+3692 ILKDL
-3697 GMYDEVTKMKGSPEY
+3697 GLYDEVSKLKGTPKYE
-3712 DAIMEHLRK
+3712 AIMKDLRK
-3721 NLGKAGAS
+3721 NLKKAVAS

-3740 APEMTSS
+3740 APKLTSTF
-3747 YAEEAYFHEN
+3747 AEEAYFHEN
-3757 IHAILDDWYGD
+3757 IHAILDDWYGESN
-3768 GKRTIAERFWNV
+3768 RSIADRFWDV
-3780 MPDDGKVNKAY
+3780 MPDDGKVSKAY
-3791 VKEKSTDKS
+3791 VKEKSTDES

-3814 MQDGDVAGF
+3814 MQDGDVSDF
-3823 LNYFDEADKERINNI
+3823 LNYFDDADKKRINNI
-3838 LKTFG
+3838 LKTLD
-3843 YDAEKESGRRV
+3843 YDTEEESGRRV

-3868 YSETHQ
+3868 YSETPQ

-4075 ILKPSEVDEMV
+4075 ILKPSEVDDMV

-4136 NSGVSYHEVSQADA
+4136 NSGVSYHEVSQAEA

-4157 QALRDGRSFHVDTPV
+4157 QALRDGRSFHVDAPV

-4179 AVEGIRQEK
+4179 AVEGIKQEK

-4209 KWLGL
+4209 KWIGL

-4226 LLTKNEVLDY
+4226 SLTKKEVTDY
-4236 IRENQIQVEE
+4236 IRENQIQIEDVGYSEKLSDKTKSQIE
-4246 TNYKEY
+4246 DIKNEFNTIKKEIAS
-4252 FDVDDNP
+4252 
-4259 QMQKFRKEFD
+4259 ELEAFD
-4269 GLVEKY
+4269 GEKDISKQLQDYSDFLYDKYGAAFSLKYTEEEGRKFSELVQKDV
-4275 ESEKNAVE
+4275 SFKKAVRE
-4283 QEANTFND
+4283 NKDVARSAFRRLS
-4291 EMYQKYGGGW
+4291 QKYGEGF
-4301 ANDPERLSEKDRKRN
+4301 NE
-4316 DDMVERWNSMNDS
+4316 
-4329 DPHDLAFLEMVDNY
+4329 
-4343 GDDFEMAFEVNYGN
+4343 AFELRGSSIMVIAPVDGRV
-4357 GNLEPQM
+4357 G
-4364 DMYDEEI
+4364 
-4371 SDAAKH
+4371 S
-4377 FLQFEDEPIN
+4377 FLGDNQIN
-4387 STRLSYT
+4387 DTRLAYT
-4394 TEGLENKKEIALT
+4394 TKGLENKKEIALT
-4407 VPTIDPYNESDNIHF
+4407 VPNIEPYNESDNIHF

-4428 RAVAWIRFGETTL
+4428 RAVAWIRFGETTIDAPATNL
-4441 PEDGG
+4441 DKSLFTAKRSKNGG
-4446 EKRRA
+4446 FDVFRPNGSEWGRIGA
-4451 AEAIEADNAKWYAA
+4451 PSAEQAIE
-4465 HQDFARYGIG
+4465 
-4475 DADGSLSKES
+4475 
-4485 EERNERQRKAFAEA
+4485 EA
-4499 YAVPQTRKVLVIDE
+4499 YNDDMLRNTTTQRVLVIDE

-4525 GYKSEFD
+4525 GYKSDFD

-4585 LKRRLYGGIPDAPFE
+4585 LKKQLYGGIPDAPFE

-4631 AERYNLG
+4631 AERYNIGKQVDEIRVSDLYDGEHEVQGFKDGNRVFSQQTENGEKGLSELLG
-4638 GKVKKITARDE
+4638 KELAR
-4649 GNFGKVVN
+4649 KAYAN
-4657 LHFKENATTGMET
+4657 LHEGVEDNL
-4670 MNFSVDENG
+4670 VDG
-4679 IVKSKEAAIDGKQLS
+4679 HASFR
-4694 DVVGKDLAE
+4694 GKDL
-4703 KIMSI
+4703 M
-4708 DSNHPT
+4708 
-4714 TFNDV
+4714 
-4719 DLSVGGEGM
+4719 VGGVGM
-4728 KGFYDQM
+4728 RGFYDE
-4735 IPRFMDK
+4735 ILPRFMDK

-4759 APAGKYSSKT
+4759 DPAGMYSSKT

-4853 LMREDEDSQK
+4853 LMREDEASQK

-4925 RKIRRAFRKL
+4925 SKIRRAFRKL

-4968 VKTGVEAAVIE
+4968 VKTGVEAAIIE

-5108 VGYNTTPEGARK
+5108 VGFNTTPEGARK

-5195 IRIDNRVAMPIQ
+5195 IRIDNRAAMPIQ

-5228 VLEDAGLRGNAGY
+5228 VLEDAGLRGDAGY

-5291 LVPKFTDITDIMSY
+5291 LAPKFTDITDIMSY

-5317 KFLDDLACI
+5317 KFLDDLRCI

-5497 DLANEQNLTKKS
+5497 DLANEQNLAKKG
-5509 IGMAMTPAAA
+5509 IGKTMTPVAA

-5554 RLNKIYGQ
+5554 RLDKIYGL
-5562 NGLDAQ
+5562 NGVDEQ
-5568 NGLSKEEM
+5568 NGLSRAEM

-5779 GVEFPAPM
+5779 GFEFPAPM

-5836 TAKHFLPFSVPTQAD
+5836 TAKHFLPFSVPTQSD

-5973 SFWDGDKEQTITK
+5973 SFWEGDKEQTITK

-6081 SRIDNMDKVE
+6081 TRIDNMDKAE